1 MWSARAKGKRPEVRG
16 RLLRQRQSRPADG
29 APSGK
34 DQGPKEPESVSLDLE
49 ALVEQLRKSPEL
61 ANTLAALLASAP
73 SRKIVRKNRISKSA
87 FFISKAGKIVRSQL
101 AGIQRK
107 MYKIVPAERQK
118 RSNEM
123 ITKNRCKPSKKRLTA
138 VIFGTPGWVRTS
150 GLSLRRRPLY
160 PTELRGLIQKIF
172 NFAGLQDSNDSIFR
186 RRTLYP
192 GEVRGHFELEYCT
205 AFTQRCQQRW
215 CE

>member
-1 MWSARAKGKRPEVRG
+1 M
-16 RLLRQRQSRPADG
+16 
-29 APSGK
+29 
-34 DQGPKEPESVSLDLE
+34 
-49 ALVEQLRKSPEL
+49 EQLRKSPEL
-61 ANTLAALLASAP
+61 ANTLAALLASGP
-73 SRKIVRKNRISKSA
+73 IRKIGRENRISKSA

-107 MYKIVPAERQK
+107 MYKIVPEERQK

-138 VIFGTPGWVRTS
+138 VNFGTPGWVRTS

-172 NFAGLQDSNDSIFR
+172 NFTGLQIRTIRFLGGMCSILLSYWR
-186 RRTLYP
+186 IY
-192 GEVRGHFELEYCT
+192 
-205 AFTQRCQQRW
+205 
-215 CE
+215 